1 MRGVAALLVLLCGGR
16 TGAEIE
22 GIFTGIEITSEIH
35 VEGERAESQE
45 ANSQI
50 LEDSGRSCQ
59 PDIYFTDKDRR
70 NGGQAE
76 SD

>member
-22 GIFTGIEITSEIH
+22 GIFTENEISSEIH

-50 LEDSGRSCQ
+50 LGDSGRSCQ
-59 PDIYFTDKDRR
+59 PDMFY
-70 NGGQAE
+70 
-76 SD
+76 